1 MQFGKIIIDWYQH
14 HQRDLPWRST
24 SDPYVIWLS
33 EVILQQTRV
42 EQGMPYFH
50 RFLAHYPT
58 VADFAKADEGE
69 ILKDW
74 QGLGYY
80 SRARNMHFTAK
91 MVMQDYAGEFPKSY
105 SELIKLKGIG
115 EYTAAAI
122 ASFSNN
128 EAKAVVDGNVFRL
141 LSRYYGIDEP
151 INSTKGKKL
160 FFELA
165 NELIIPELA
174 GLYNQ
179 AVMEFGALQ
188 CKPKN
193 PNCANCPL
201 MLSCEAYKTNRVVKL
216 PVKLKKLKIRERYFN
231 YFVLSKDSSVL
242 LRKRGPQDIWQN
254 LYEFPL
260 LESTKLLTPDEIV
273 LDEGFIQLFG
283 KQVVFKSTHGPV
295 KHVLTHQRL
304 FAQFFELEINPENI
318 NFEENCVWID
328 KNELENFAKPK
339 LIFDFLVNFFK
350 LN

>member
-128 EAKAVVDGNVFRL
+128 EAKAVVDGNVSRL

-151 INSTKGKKL
+151 INSTKGEKL

-201 MLSCEAYKTNRVVKL
+201 MHSCEAYKTNRVVKL

-295 KHVLTHQRL
+295 KHVLTHQKL
-304 FAQFFELEINPENI
+304 YAQFFELEINPENI
-318 NFEENCVWID
+318 NFEENWVWID

>member
-1 MQFGKIIIDWYQH
+1 
-14 HQRDLPWRST
+14 
-24 SDPYVIWLS
+24 
-33 EVILQQTRV
+33 
-42 EQGMPYFH
+42 
-50 RFLAHYPT
+50 
-58 VADFAKADEGE
+58 
-69 ILKDW
+69 
-74 QGLGYY
+74 
-80 SRARNMHFTAK
+80 MHFTAK
-91 MVMQDYAGEFPKSY
+91 MVMQQYGGKFPKSY
-105 SELIKLKGIG
+105 NELIKLKGIG

-165 NELIIPELA
+165 NELIIPEQA

-188 CKPKN
+188 CKPQN

-201 MLSCEAYKTNRVVKL
+201 MLSCEAYITNQVAKL

-231 YFVLSKDSSVL
+231 YFVLAQDSSVL

-273 LDEGFIQLFG
+273 LNDGFIQLFG
-283 KQVVFKSTHGPV
+283 KQVTFKSLHGPV
-295 KHVLTHQRL
+295 KHLLTHQRL
-304 FAQFFELEINPENI
+304 YAQFFELEINSKNI
-318 NFEENCVWID
+318 NLEENWQWID

>member
-165 NELIIPELA
+165 NELIIPEQA

-295 KHVLTHQRL
+295 KHVLTHQKL
-304 FAQFFELEINPENI
+304 YAQFFELEINPENI
-318 NFEENCVWID
+318 NFEENWVWID

>member
-1 MQFGKIIIDWYQH
+1 MQFGKIIIDWYQY
-14 HQRDLPWRST
+14 HQRDLPWRKT
-24 SDPYVIWLS
+24 TDPYVIWLS

-91 MVMQDYAGEFPKSY
+91 LVMQEYAGEFPKSY
-105 SELIKLKGIG
+105 CELIKLKGVG

-141 LSRYYGIDEP
+141 LSRYFGIDVP

-165 NELIIPELA
+165 NEFIIPEQA

-188 CKPKN
+188 CKPQN

-201 MLSCEAYKTNRVVKL
+201 ILSCEAYKTNQVANL

-231 YFVLSKDSSVL
+231 YFVLSQDSSVL

-273 LDEGFIQLFG
+273 LDDGFIQLFG
-283 KQVVFKSTHGPV
+283 KQVIFKSLHGPV
-295 KHVLTHQRL
+295 KHLLTHQRL
-304 FAQFFELEINPENI
+304 YAQFFELEINPANI
-318 NFEENCVWID
+318 NFEENWQWID